1 MARAAVGGF
10 DGTKSNSMRMEGA
23 DYLVAALQSLPE
35 VIAGKYLRAPIK
47 AGMAPVE
54 AALLAN
60 TPLGPT
66 GNLKAAVG
74 SVVRYYRGTM
84 IAFGVVGYKRAV
96 SKDTADNKGYHSHF
110 VEFGTEDRVPKRGP
124 LLSSFGIRDWRPA
137 GWQGDKSW
145 PMVARRV
152 RGARSLHPLGNAF
165 SATSSQARDIIVR
178 EMAAGLE
185 RARDEVA
192 RRGL

>member
-1 MARAAVGGF
+1 MARKAVGGF
-10 DGTKSNSMRMEGA
+10 DGTKSNSMRMERA
-23 DYLVAALQSLPE
+23 DYLVTALQSLPE
-35 VIAGKYLRAPIK
+35 VIAGKYLRAPLAK
-47 AGMAPVE
+47 GMAPVQ

-74 SVVRYYRGTM
+74 SAVRYYRGTM
-84 IAFGVVGYKRAV
+84 VAFGVVGYKRAV

-110 VEFGTEDRVPKRGP
+110 VEFGTEDRVPTRGP
-124 LLSSFGIRDWRPA
+124 FLSSYGIRDWRPA
-137 GWQGDKSW
+137 GWVGDKTW

-165 SATSSQARDIIVR
+165 AATSSQARDIIIR
-178 EMAAGLE
+178 EMASGLE
-185 RARDEVA
+185 KAQAEVA